1 MVVAPLAT
9 FDGSLASGADIP
21 IETRDAAEL
30 REAGGRQIAPQDID
44 VFNPVFDVTP
54 HEYIDAIVTEHGVV
68 ESPDSDSVGALLGR
82 AMRR

>member
-1 MVVAPLAT
+1 
-9 FDGSLASGADIP
+9 GADIP